1 MTDEH
6 HEERSSPE
14 REGALRREWRAMGT
28 DVEVIL
34 TGGTDELLDLAQAR
48 VEALEARWSR
58 LRPDSELLR
67 LHAHPGRPVVVSDET
82 YAVLELSIDAW
93 RATHGAFD
101 PSVHDAVRAAGYTD
115 DFDHLEREQAPGA
128 TAGPAPGLG
137 AVRLDPLVRSVT
149 LPDGVHLDLGG
160 IGKGRAADLVAR
172 DLMAAGA
179 RGACVSLGGDLRVV
193 GDSPDGP
200 AWVIAMEDLPTEHL
214 VLTAGAIATSSTR
227 RRVWHQG
234 GEARHHLI
242 DPRTGAP
249 IIDAPAAVT
258 IVAGDAATAEVLTK
272 AVMVLGPETGGD
284 LVAGMQAT
292 GVVVDADG
300 TVRRLAGFDAFA
312 VPATSG

>member
-1 MTDEH
+1 MTDQTD
-6 HEERSSPE
+6 EERSSPA

-28 DVEVIL
+28 DVEIIL
-34 TGGTDELLDLAQAR
+34 TGGTAEMLDLAR
-48 VEALEARWSR
+48 DRIEALEARWSR
-58 LRPDSELLR
+58 FRTDSELLR
-67 LHAHPGRPVVVSDET
+67 LHAHPGRPVIVSDET

-93 RATHGAFD
+93 RATRGAFD

-115 DFDHLEREQAPGA
+115 DFDHLDRDQP
-128 TAGPAPGLG
+128 AGPGTAPSPGLG

-149 LPDGVHLDLGG
+149 LPPGVHLDLGG

-179 RGACVSLGGDLRVV
+179 RGVCVSLGGDLRVL
-193 GDSPDGP
+193 GEPPEGP

-214 VLTAGAIATSSTR
+214 VLTDGAIATSSTR
-227 RRVWHQG
+227 RRTWTQG

-249 IIDAPAAVT
+249 VADAPAAVT
-258 IVAGDAATAEVLTK
+258 IVAGDAATAEILTK
-272 AVMVLGPETGGD
+272 AVMVLGVEAGGG
-284 LVAGMQAT
+284 LVTAMRAT
-292 GVVVDADG
+292 GVVVAADG
-300 TVRRLAGFDAFA
+300 TVRRLDGFDAFS

>member
-6 HEERSSPE
+6 HAARSSPD

-34 TGGTDELLDLAQAR
+34 TGGSDGLLDLAQAR
-48 VEALEARWSR
+48 IEGLEARWSR
-58 LRPDSELLR
+58 FRPDSELLR

-115 DFDHLEREQAPGA
+115 DFDHLEREQASG
-128 TAGPAPGLG
+128 TTTGPAPGLG

-160 IGKGRAADLVAR
+160 IGKGRAADLVAH

-193 GDSPDGP
+193 GDPPDGP
-200 AWVIAMEDLPTEHL
+200 ARVIAMEDLPTEHL

-227 RRVWHQG
+227 RRTWTQG

-258 IVAGDAATAEVLTK
+258 IIAGDAATAEVLAK
-272 AVMVLGPETGGD
+272 AVMVLGAEVGGD
-284 LVAGMQAT
+284 LVAGMRAT
-292 GVVVDADG
+292 GVVIAADG
-300 TVRRLAGFDAFA
+300 SVRRLAGFDAFA
-312 VPATSG
+312 VAATSG